1 MCVQD
6 TRHQLEKCQSILR
19 SKQDELCQVKT
30 GLCACPAQGC
40 PFMGQRSPLPGSL
53 VRHPTATP
61 VSWVPSSN
69 HCSSLQC
76 CEAAASAA
84 SLRTLLQA
92 DASTSEAV
100 KAAKAKWEAQRQEDQ
115 QELQVRLCPGRSVG
129 VAAKQC
135 ASRYA
140 VGIAECIVLFL
151 HSHLWGGSLPVQLR
165 SSLKR
170 CRGGQRKLGG

>member
-1 MCVQD
+1 MPG
-6 TRHQLEKCQSILR
+6 
-19 SKQDELCQVKT
+19 T
-30 GLCACPAQGC
+30 GLPCHGAKVSAV
-40 PFMGQRSPLPGSL
+40 GSL
-53 VRHPTATP
+53 VRHSIATP
-61 VSWVPSSN
+61 VSWVLSSN

-84 SLRTLLQA
+84 SLCTLLQA

-129 VAAKQC
+129 AACKQC
-135 ASRYA
+135 ASRFV

-151 HSHLWGGSLPVQLR
+151 HSHLRGGSLPVQLR
-165 SSLKR
+165 SSLKG
-170 CRGGQRKLGG
+170 CRVGQQKLGG